1 MEGATKK
8 IKSIFGALVA
18 VCSLILAIFG
28 VKKEFKKEK
37 VTEEATEAEEET
49 ESTEATEEA

>member
-37 VTEEATEAEEET
+37 VTEEATEETKEET
-49 ESTEATEEA
+49 DEATEEA